1 MGEHSVWGRGGKG
14 SSPFTA
20 IMKMNWKAI
29 GVWSIALVAIVAASQ
44 MSGCTLGDIIPVDVP
59 EGVQAVTGAPESVS
73 LSETDFVREDFVTK
87 TVRDLER
94 FDANVADARFW
105 EDIGLML
112 LNTGYE
118 AAVPY
123 LGTIP
128 AGGVLLT
135 LLGAIGGRYLKRPG
149 EDARVDAA
157 WDEASEVTRK
167 TILEALG
174 NGNPTPQ
181 HS

>member
-1 MGEHSVWGRGGKG
+1 
-14 SSPFTA
+14 
-20 IMKMNWKAI
+20 MKANWQAI
-29 GVWSIALVAIVAASQ
+29 GVWTVAVLLMALASQ
-44 MSGCTLGDIIPVDVP
+44 MSGCNLADAIPVAVP

-73 LSETDFVREDFVTK
+73 LSETDFVREDYVTK
-87 TVRDLER
+87 TVRDLQR
-94 FDANVADARFW
+94 FDENVADARFW
-105 EDIGLML
+105 EDLGLML
-112 LNTGYE
+112 LNTGYD

-167 TILEALG
+167 TIMEAMR
-174 NGNPTPQ
+174 NGNP
-181 HS
+181 SA